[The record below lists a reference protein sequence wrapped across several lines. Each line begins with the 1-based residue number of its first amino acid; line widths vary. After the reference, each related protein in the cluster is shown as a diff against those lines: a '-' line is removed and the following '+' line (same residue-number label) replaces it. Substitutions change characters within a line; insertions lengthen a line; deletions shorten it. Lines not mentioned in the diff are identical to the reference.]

1 MVRAGIY
8 RPVTMQISGH
18 KTESVFNRCDIT
30 DDRDLDDAAVKLE
43 SYRKNLGGHN
53 FGHNPENLDPTSLQA
68 FLFYLMILVPRA
80 GIEPAQRLSSE
91 GF

>member
-1 MVRAGIY
+1 
-8 RPVTMQISGH
+8 MQISGH

-30 DDRDLDDAAVKLE
+30 DVRDLDDAAVKLE
-43 SYRKNLGGHN
+43 SYRKNLG
-53 FGHNPENLDPTSLQA
+53 GHNPENLDPTSLQA